1 MNCSII
7 LPNQLFYNNLLCLL
21 SDVIY
26 LIEDDTFFI
35 KYPFHKQKLI
45 LHRASMKSYYDYLIS
60 LNKKV
65 HYIDSNK
72 TNNIYNKI
80 FKSYKVIYIF
90 DPEDN
95 SLLKKFNNLNKQYNN
110 LLEIHPN
117 PLFVETKKELD
128 EYHKNLKSHVNYI
141 HDSGFYKWQRER
153 LNILMKNKKPLYNKL
168 SFDHNNRKKFD
179 NSYIE
184 SSIPKNNTSDYI
196 NEAKDYVL
204 KNWNDNFGS
213 TDNFIYPINHNQAKE
228 LFKNFVK
235 YKISSF
241 GKYQD
246 ATSTNINFGSHSL
259 LSSSLNIGLINP
271 KYVLNKIL
279 KAFDKLNSDAK
290 KKAISNVE
298 GFIRQLIGWRSYV
311 RFIYIYHG
319 KDMLKENKLEHNNK
333 LSNSWYDGTTG
344 IYPIDFLIKKV
355 EKYAYAHH
363 IERLMYLGNFALL
376 CEIKPKD
383 IYEWFMICFI
393 DSYEW
398 VMVANVFGMSQY
410 STSSIKIMT
419 RPYFS
424 SSNYIKN
431 MSDFKLN
438 AYDKINGY
446 YWNEIWDALYYNFI
460 NNNYNIL
467 KSIYATARNVS
478 HWDKKSKTEQ
488 NKLLKIAKEFL
499 K

>member
-26 LIEDDTFFI
+26 LIEDNTFFI

-65 HYIDSNK
+65 YYIDSNN
-72 TNNIYNKI
+72 TNNIYDEI

-95 SLLKKFNNLNKQYNN
+95 YLLKKFNNLNKQYSN

-117 PLFVETKKELD
+117 SLFIETKKELD
-128 EYHKNLKSHVNYI
+128 EYYKSLKSHVNFI
-141 HDSGFYKWQRER
+141 HDSGFYKWQRKR
-153 LNILMKNKKPLYNKL
+153 LNILMQNKKPLYNKL
-168 SFDHNNRKKFD
+168 SFDHDNRNKFD
-179 NSYIE
+179 QNYKKYY
-184 SSIPKNNTSDYI
+184 IPKNNTSYYI
-196 NEAKDYVL
+196 DEAKKYVL
-204 KNWNDNFGS
+204 KYWNNNFGS
-213 TDNFIYPINHNQAKE
+213 IDQFIYPINHKQAKE
-228 LFKNFVK
+228 LFNHFLK

-246 ATSTNINFGSHSL
+246 ATSINIQFGSHSL
-259 LSSSLNIGLINP
+259 LSSSLNIGLISP
-271 KYVLNKIL
+271 IYILNKII
-279 KAFDKLNSDAK
+279 KAFDKLNLDSK
-290 KKAISNVE
+290 KKAIPNVE
-298 GFIRQLIGWRSYV
+298 GYIRQLIGWRSYV

-319 KDMLKENKLEHNNK
+319 NNMLKENKLEHYNK
-333 LSNSWYDGTTG
+333 LPDTWYNGTTG

-355 EKYAYAHH
+355 EKYAYTHH

-376 CEIKPKD
+376 CRIKPKD
-383 IYEWFMICFI
+383 IYKWFMICFI

-410 STSSIKIMT
+410 STNSIKMMT

-438 AYDKINGY
+438 SYNKINDY

-467 KSIYATARNVS
+467 KNIYATARNVS
-478 HWDKKSKTEQ
+478 HWDKKTKLEQ
-488 NKLLKIAKEFL
+488 NKLLKIAKDFL